1 MAVVGIL
8 SRRIGMVDQQLKGFI
23 VRVGC
28 GVLQHRQIAIAVAE
42 SRNRAL
48 PHKQVDRHRLGRGII
63 IKCAFHR
70 LAKLGAIVRQTK
82 LAERERTD
90 NLLRRDTVHF
100 LRYHAHEVN
109 STAGNDPRFKTIGAQ
124 IVQQLAHRLIS
135 QLVVA
140 TAGTFILMAV
150 KPCADP
156 LTKLFGGHAA
166 MG

>member
-8 SRRIGMVDQQLKGFI
+8 PRRIGMVYQQLEGFI
-23 VRVGC
+23 VWVGS

-90 NLLRRDTVHF
+90 NLLRRDIVHF
-100 LRYHAHEVN
+100 FRYHPHKIN
-109 STAGNDPRFKTIGAQ
+109 P
-124 IVQQLAHRLIS
+124 
-135 QLVVA
+135 
-140 TAGTFILMAV
+140 
-150 KPCADP
+150 
-156 LTKLFGGHAA
+156 AA
-166 MG
+166 